1 MGAECTSDERETRYR
16 EFHNALHIIEKDIMK
31 DLMNSDIS
39 KKKYI
44 SFGLIN
50 KGLLEKYKF
59 LSKEVFD
66 GNKPRNK
73 IFDYKYLVKKTEHRN
88 FKHINKLFCF
98 YFPSDFMFV
107 TKDFLDVISIYIDQ
121 KYVGCLE
128 VIFNSIIGGD
138 CIIMKDAKDLKDEKP
153 YRYIILYHEIKEN
166 QGNEIDF
173 FLSIKDKNER
183 EKIDNFILKYDL
195 WSYFKKIKYDYRD
208 ELKN

>member
-1 MGAECTSDERETRYR
+1 MGSECSDDNRVERYK
-16 EFHNALHIIEKDIMK
+16 EFHNALHIIDKDIK
-31 DLMNSDIS
+31 NDLFVSDLS
-39 KKKYI
+39 KKKYMP
-44 SFGLIN
+44 FGLVN
-50 KGLLEKYKF
+50 KALCKKYKF
-59 LSKEVFD
+59 LGNENFDRNEARTKVF
-66 GNKPRNK
+66 N
-73 IFDYKYLVKKTEHRN
+73 YKDLVKKTEYKN
-88 FKHINKLFCF
+88 FKHINKSFGF

-121 KYVGCLE
+121 KYVSSLE
-128 VIFNSIIGGD
+128 VIFNTIIGGN
-138 CIIMKDAKDLKDEKP
+138 CLIMKDAKDLKDEKP

-183 EKIDNFILKYDL
+183 EKVDNFILKYDL